1 MIATRDVVVSGVRS
15 ALFDSGPASRAEAVV
30 FVHGNPG
37 PLDDWEFA
45 LPAVAEGARAIAL
58 DMPGFGRAD
67 RPRRFDFSPAGYARH
82 LAGVLA
88 QLGVTRVH
96 LVLHDFGGAWGLYWA
111 LAHARAVASVSL
123 INCTPLMAFRWHFF
137 ARLWQRPVLG
147 ELFQLSTTDLAIAA
161 VMRRDN
167 PRPLPDAFVARVLR
181 YADMRQKFAVLR
193 IYRSVRD
200 TRASFADI
208 VPALRAL
215 DLPACVIWGEADPYL
230 APECAESFRSAFPR
244 AKLLRLAGLGHWP
257 FIDDP
262 AAVREPLL
270 AFLRA
275 QGALAVASDG
285 RERLGSP
292 S

>member
-1 MIATRDVVVSGVRS
+1 
-15 ALFDSGPASRAEAVV
+15 
-30 FVHGNPG
+30 
-37 PLDDWEFA
+37 
-45 LPAVAEGARAIAL
+45 
-58 DMPGFGRAD
+58 
-67 RPRRFDFSPAGYARH
+67 
-82 LAGVLA
+82 
-88 QLGVTRVH
+88 
-96 LVLHDFGGAWGLYWA
+96 
-111 LAHARAVASVSL
+111 
-123 INCTPLMAFRWHFF
+123 
-137 ARLWQRPVLG
+137 
-147 ELFQLSTTDLAIAA
+147 
-161 VMRRDN
+161 
-167 PRPLPDAFVARVLR
+167 
-181 YADMRQKFAVLR
+181 MRQKFAVLR